1 MEIILGRD
9 AATNR
14 IKALCN
20 GQVKYYGS
28 QGSVPNDVS
37 REHCSITINDKT
49 VVIKNIKAT
58 NVTYVNG
65 VDISSKSVT
74 DNDKVEL
81 GQSRYV
87 LPIKDILNDNK
98 EATCDIAKLQQIWND
113 YEQTLLKYQISER
126 KFSTARS
133 CVGLVTMGAMI
144 CGILLERSFIY
155 ILLYVLAIVI
165 SAVFAY
171 VAYKKASQIP
181 VKMVELKRDLQKN
194 YVCTNCGHFMGFID
208 AEILKQNKSCSHC
221 KAKFTE

>member
-14 IKALCN
+14 IKAVCN

-37 REHCSITINDKT
+37 REHCSITINGQNA
-49 VVIKNIKAT
+49 VVRNIKAT

-65 VDISSKSVT
+65 VEILSKSVT
-74 DNDKVEL
+74 ENDRVEL
-81 GQSRYV
+81 GPSRFV
-87 LPIKDILNDNK
+87 LPIKDILKDNK

-113 YEQTLLKYQISER
+113 YEQTLLEYQIAER
-126 KFSTARS
+126 KFNTARS
-133 CVGLVTMGAMI
+133 CVPLVTMGAMI
-144 CGILLERSFIY
+144 CGIVFERSLIH
-155 ILLYVLAIVI
+155 ILLYVLAVGVSVI
-165 SAVFAY
+165 FAY

-181 VKMVELKRDLQKN
+181 MKMVELKKDLQKN

>member
-14 IKALCN
+14 IKTVCN

-37 REHCSITINDKT
+37 REHCSITINGLNA
-49 VVIKNIKAT
+49 VVRNIKAT

-65 VDISSKSVT
+65 VEILSKSVT
-74 DNDKVEL
+74 ENDRVEL
-81 GQSRYV
+81 GPSRFV
-87 LPIKDILNDNK
+87 LPIKDILKDNK

-113 YEQTLLKYQISER
+113 YEQTLLEYQIAER
-126 KFSTARS
+126 KFNTARS
-133 CVGLVTMGAMI
+133 CVGLVSMGAMMSN
-144 CGILLERSFIY
+144 ILLECSLIY
-155 ILLYVLAIVI
+155 ILLSVLAIVI
-165 SAVFAY
+165 SIVFAY

>member
-14 IKALCN
+14 IKAVCN

-37 REHCSITINDKT
+37 REHCSITINGLNA
-49 VVIKNIKAT
+49 VVRNIKAT

-65 VDISSKSVT
+65 VEILSKSVT
-74 DNDKVEL
+74 ENDRVEL
-81 GQSRYV
+81 GPSRFV
-87 LPIKDILNDNK
+87 LPIKDILKDNK

-113 YEQTLLKYQISER
+113 YEQTLLEYQIAER
-126 KFSTARS
+126 KFNTARS
-133 CVGLVTMGAMI
+133 CVGLVSMGAMMSN
-144 CGILLERSFIY
+144 ILLECSLIY
-155 ILLYVLAIVI
+155 ILLSVLAIVI
-165 SAVFAY
+165 SIVFAY